1 MEDDDESKLEN
12 LSFMYSNAQDYAK
25 AKRRVAELYKK
36 HEKELIEENKIL
48 MKKIE
53 DDQFLDLMTLKTKF
67 SLVNCL
73 FVLKSFYSTAGG
85 AANQGA
91 LGPFGLLVLADE
103 SLSEQTP
110 IYFYVAKGAEGKLKT
125 FFCADESRSS
135 KATDVMK
142 PIYRSTVP
150 VLKGE
155 KFSMRILVNHS
166 IVESFAQR
174 GRTCITSRI
183 YPTKA
188 IYEDAKIFLFNN
200 ATEANIIASLKIWQM
215 DSAYIHSYPTE
226 LIM

>member
-1 MEDDDESKLEN
+1 MNHN
-12 LSFMYSNAQDYAK
+12 LT
-25 AKRRVAELYKK
+25 RRYTC
-36 HEKELIEENKIL
+36 
-48 MKKIE
+48 
-53 DDQFLDLMTLKTKF
+53 FL
-67 SLVNCL
+67 C
-73 FVLKSFYSTAGG
+73 
-85 AANQGA
+85 
-91 LGPFGLLVLADE
+91 
-103 SLSEQTP
+103 
-110 IYFYVAKGAEGKLKT
+110 
-125 FFCADESRSS
+125 RSS